1 MNSLMVVGTGSTG
14 NGYLLTCGNET
25 LLIECGKRF
34 RDVKIALN
42 FNIRGIVGA
51 ITSHVHGDHHKYAHE
66 YEQTGITVWTPWKDE
81 NLRQV
86 KRFGGFKVS
95 SFECQ
100 HNVPCVGYL
109 IEHRESGLKMLYAS
123 DTQYVKYVFKDL
135 TAILIE
141 TNYSDEFVNREEAK
155 YRHVIEGHLSIETA
169 IECIKANMTEKL
181 KSIILCHLSAGNSDP
196 IAFKE
201 SVKAIVPDGVTVDIA
216 TPGLT
221 VKL

>member
-1 MNSLMVVGTGSTG
+1 M
-14 NGYLLTCGNET
+14 
-25 LLIECGKRF
+25 
-34 RDVKIALN
+34 KI
-42 FNIRGIVGA
+42 
-51 ITSHVHGDHHKYAHE
+51 
-66 YEQTGITVWTPWKDE
+66 
-81 NLRQV
+81 
-86 KRFGGFKVS
+86 
-95 SFECQ
+95 
-100 HNVPCVGYL
+100 
-109 IEHRESGLKMLYAS
+109 LYAS

-201 SVKAIVPDGVTVDIA
+201 SVKAIVPDEVTVDIA

>member
-1 MNSLMVVGTGSTG
+1 MNTLTVVGTGSTG

-51 ITSHVHGDHHKYAHE
+51 ITTHIHGDHYKFAHE

>member
-1 MNSLMVVGTGSTG
+1 MSKLHVVDSGSSG
-14 NGYLLTCGNET
+14 NTYLLDCDGEILVIDCG
-25 LLIECGKRF
+25 IRF
-34 RDVKIALN
+34 MNVKKILD

-51 ITSHVHGDHHKYAHE
+51 IVTHKHGDHSKAIPE
-66 YEQTGITVWTPWKDE
+66 YEKTGIEVWKPYLDE
-81 NLRQV
+81 NLLQKKQMGDYTIR
-86 KRFGGFKVS
+86 
-95 SFECQ
+95 SFDCV
-100 HNVPCVGYL
+100 HDTPCVGYL
-109 IEHRESGLKMLYAS
+109 IEHPESGLKMLYAS

>member
-1 MNSLMVVGTGSTG
+1 MNTLTVVGTGSTG

-141 TNYSDEFVNREEAK
+141 TNYSDKFVNREEAK

>member
-1 MNSLMVVGTGSTG
+1 MNTLTVVGTGSTG

-34 RDVKIALN
+34 RDVKIVLN

-196 IAFKE
+196 VAFKE

>member
-51 ITSHVHGDHHKYAHE
+51 ITTHIHGDHYKFAHE

>member
-1 MNSLMVVGTGSTG
+1 MNTLTVVGTGSTG
-14 NGYLLTCGNET
+14 NGYLLTCGNDT

-51 ITSHVHGDHHKYAHE
+51 ITTHIHGDHYKFAHE

-109 IEHRESGLKMLYAS
+109 IEHRESGLKLLYAS

-201 SVKAIVPDGVTVDIA
+201 SVKAIVSDGVTVDIA

>member
-51 ITSHVHGDHHKYAHE
+51 ITTHIHGDHYKFAHE

-86 KRFGGFKVS
+86 KRLGGFKVS

-196 IAFKE
+196 VAFKE